1 METKSYPQPGS
12 VYDRLS
18 TLHRLASPVGFNL
31 TVVVSRGRIYG
42 NIGYY
47 LAVNFDVDLIDAVPQ
62 IFVVFR
68 GDVVIFPKAFF
79 KIDFPALIRRS

>member
-12 VYDRLS
+12 VYDRPS
-18 TLHRLASPVGFNL
+18 TLHRLASPVVFSL

-42 NIGYY
+42 NIGHY
-47 LAVNFDVDLIDAVPQ
+47 LAINFDVDLIDAVPQ
-62 IFVVFR
+62 ILIVFR

-79 KIDFPALIRRS
+79 KIDFPAFIRRS